1 MINIMEVTE
10 TNKMVEKENLD
21 VRTITM
27 GINLLDCAGPDLA
40 EVNEK
45 IYNKITT
52 LAKDLVSTG
61 EEIAKEFGVP
71 IVIREYQLHLFL
83 LLVLLHVRHLRIMLY
98 IFSLTSAKSG
108 PAQ

>member
-52 LAKDLVSTG
+52 LAKDSFNRRRDCKG
-61 EEIAKEFGVP
+61 
-71 IVIREYQLHLFL
+71 IRCSYC
-83 LLVLLHVRHLRIMLY
+83 
-98 IFSLTSAKSG
+98 
-108 PAQ
+108 

>member
-45 IYNKITT
+45 IYNKIT
-52 LAKDLVSTG
+52 
-61 EEIAKEFGVP
+61 
-71 IVIREYQLHLFL
+71 IRCSYC
-83 LLVLLHVRHLRIMLY
+83 
-98 IFSLTSAKSG
+98 
-108 PAQ
+108 

>member
-45 IYNKITT
+45 YIT
-52 LAKDLVSTG
+52 KS
-61 EEIAKEFGVP
+61 
-71 IVIREYQLHLFL
+71 QL
-83 LLVLLHVRHLRIMLY
+83 LLRI
-98 IFSLTSAKSG
+98 
-108 PAQ
+108 